1 MPYFYE
7 FWQENPL
14 SKRDASGILGET
26 LYDGCV
32 WRAPG
37 NGKQAGAF
45 RGGRAGDRKRTCKGW
60 RIYFMKMLEDRIR
73 KDGIVREGNVLKVD
87 SFINHQM
94 DPILMKSIAVEFV
107 RRFAST
113 NINKVMTIEAS
124 GIAPA
129 IMVGYLLE
137 LPVVFAKKK
146 KPVTMEN
153 MLTTSVYSFTKDR
166 SYDVCVSKDFLQ
178 KGDRVLFID
187 DFLANGNAAKGI
199 IDLVEKAGA
208 ELAGMGFIIE
218 KSFQHGGDY
227 LRNAGIRIESLA
239 IIDSLDNCEIKI
251 R

>member
-1 MPYFYE
+1 MKQLKE
-7 FWQENPL
+7 RIM
-14 SKRDASGILGET
+14 RDGKCFEGGI
-26 LYDGCV
+26 
-32 WRAPG
+32 
-37 NGKQAGAF
+37 
-45 RGGRAGDRKRTCKGW
+45 
-60 RIYFMKMLEDRIR
+60 
-73 KDGIVREGNVLKVD
+73 LKVD

-113 NINKVMTIEAS
+113 DINKIITIEAS

-129 IMVGYLLE
+129 IMTGYLLE

-153 MLTTSVYSFTKDR
+153 MLTTTVYSFTKNR
-166 SYDVCVSKDFLQ
+166 NYDICVSKDFLR
-178 KGDRVLFID
+178 KGDHVLFID

-199 IDLVEKAGA
+199 LDLVHQAGA
-208 ELAGMGFIIE
+208 TLAGMGFIIE
-218 KSFQHGGDY
+218 IAVQHGGDY
-227 LRNAGIRIESLA
+227 LRNAGVRVESLA